1 MKKAKSEA
9 IELFDSIQLGVG
21 VNGGAEAIIH
31 APKITY
37 EKILDSDLREGVLQI
52 DFRKAFNLV
61 KRSQL
66 LQAACD
72 FIPGTAAFTN
82 FCYSQHVPLLY
93 NNASLQSVLLYTPVY
108 CIITPV
114 CSTRRSPGSTS
125 RFVDVMACY
134 RKNETRFQ
142 ILPSTPGNWTMV
154 SLQAPKIK
162 AELRS
167 ITLPM
172 KGVCI

>member
-37 EKILDSDLREGVLQI
+37 EKILDSDFREGVLQI
-52 DFRKAFNLV
+52 DFRNAFNSV

-72 FIPGTAAFTN
+72 FIPGIAAFTN
-82 FCYSQHVPLLY
+82 FRYSQHAPLLY
-93 NNASLQSVLLYTPVY
+93 NNASLQSESYVQQGDPLGPLLFSLTLWPVIEKMRRGSKSY
-108 CIITPV
+108 PAHLVIGRWIRCRL
-114 CSTRRSPGSTS
+114 RRSKPNYA
-125 RFVDVMACY
+125 R
-134 RKNETRFQ
+134 
-142 ILPSTPGNWTMV
+142 
-154 SLQAPKIK
+154 
-162 AELRS
+162 
-167 ITLPM
+167 
-172 KGVCI
+172 